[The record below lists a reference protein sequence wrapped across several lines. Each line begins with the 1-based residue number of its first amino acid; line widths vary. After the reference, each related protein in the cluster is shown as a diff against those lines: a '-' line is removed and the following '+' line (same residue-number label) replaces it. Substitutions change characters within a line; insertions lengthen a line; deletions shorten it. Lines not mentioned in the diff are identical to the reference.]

1 MKNYILTFLLFI
13 LIGQGVKA
21 NTPPDEG
28 MWLPMLVE
36 RLNYVDM
43 KKMGLQLTAEEMYNI
58 NNSSLKDAIVSMSF
72 FCTGE
77 LVSDKGLYLTNHH
90 CGYGTIQEH
99 STVEH
104 DYLTDGFWAKTYEDE
119 LPVKDLTVY
128 ILNYM
133 DDVTKDVLDGV
144 TDDMS
149 EEDRAKAVRKAIGKL
164 KNEKSDNGKYRVDI
178 KPFFD
183 GNEYY
188 MFVYHQYSD
197 VRLVGA
203 PPESIGKFGGD
214 TDNWMWPRHTGD
226 FSMFRIYTAP
236 DGSAATYSKEN
247 IPLKPKHFLPVSL
260 KGVKKG
266 DFAMIWGYPGTTDR
280 YLTSYGVQ
288 DLLDKKAP
296 TIVSIRDAKLKVLK
310 KHMNEDDATRIKYA
324 AKYAQT
330 ANYWK
335 YFIGQSRGLKRLKVY
350 DKKKDIE
357 DRFTRWYESND
368 SRKAKYGEALSLIDN
383 SYKQIT
389 PMTVPFQYYNEAV
402 FQGPEFLAYSFG
414 AFQLYMMMQTQNEK
428 KKDEKEKYNEPIQQQ
443 LNRIAA
449 GMHDF
454 YKDYDMATDKDLFIT
469 LIGMYMKNV
478 PKEYSAYMVEKI
490 KKDKEGKIIKA
501 DTVYFMD
508 YLKDEYKGDLQRMAD
523 DIYEN
528 SMFVDSTRLRA
539 FLNDPSYKT
548 ISKDPGFKLTGMM
561 INGIRAVYGNIGAA
575 EEDLEKGMRLFVD
588 GYRKMD
594 TGKKFYPNANSTLR
608 MTYGQVLDYIPGDAM
623 HYDYYTTID
632 GIMEKEDPSVD
643 EFIVPAKLKELY
655 KNKDYGQ
662 YAAPDGTMPVCFL
675 TTNDITG
682 GNSGSPV
689 INGKGQLIGIAFDG
703 NWEAMS
709 GDIFFENKIQ
719 RTINVDIRY
728 VLFVID
734 KLGGAK
740 HLIDEMTIVK

>member
-1 MKNYILTFLLFI
+1 MKNYILSFLLFI
-13 LIGQGVKA
+13 LVGQGVKA

-43 KKMGLQLTAEEMYNI
+43 KAKGLNLTAEELYSI
-58 NNSSLKDAIVSMSF
+58 NHSSMKDAIVSMGF

-77 LVSDKGLYLTNHH
+77 LVSSKGLYLTNHH

-99 STVEH
+99 STINH
-104 DYLTDGFWAKTYEDE
+104 DYLTDGFWAKTYDDE

-133 DDVTKDVLDGV
+133 DDVTGKVLEKL
-144 TDDMS
+144 TDKMT
-149 EEDRAKAVRKAIGKL
+149 EEERSKAIGEVIKTL
-164 KNEKSDNGKYRVDI
+164 KEEKSEKGKYRVDI
-178 KPFFD
+178 KPFFY

-188 MFVYHQYSD
+188 MFVYHQYKD

-226 FSMFRIYTAP
+226 FSMFRIYTAA
-236 DGSAATYSKEN
+236 DGSAATYSKDN
-247 IPLKPKHFLPVSL
+247 VPLKPKHFLPVSL
-260 KGVKKG
+260 KGQKKN
-266 DFAMIWGYPGTTDR
+266 DFAMIWGYPGATDR

-296 TIVSIRDAKLKVLK
+296 TIVEIRDAKLRVLK
-310 KHMNEDDATRIKYA
+310 QHMNADPATRIKYA

-350 DKKKDIE
+350 DKKLDIE
-357 DRFTRWYESND
+357 NRFQRWAESDNT
-368 SRKAKYGEALSLIDN
+368 RKAKYGNALKMVEDG
-383 SYKQIT
+383 YKKSGQYTI
-389 PMTVPFQYYNEAV
+389 PMQYMQEAV

-414 AFQLYMMMQTQNEK
+414 SYQLYMLMKSQSEK
-428 KKDEKEKYNEPIQQQ
+428 KRDDKDKYNEPIKGA
-443 LNRIAA
+443 IANIEA
-449 GMHDF
+449 SMYDHF
-454 YKDYDMATDKDLFIT
+454 KDYDFRTDKDLFIE
-469 LIGMYMKNV
+469 LIGMYFKNV
-478 PKEYSAYMVEKI
+478 AKEYQAYSLDRKENKVYLIDELN
-490 KKDKEGKIIKA
+490 KK
-501 DTVYFMD
+501 
-508 YLKDEYKGDLQRMAD
+508 YKGDIKLYAD
-523 DIYEN
+523 AVYAKSI
-528 SMFVDSTRLRA
+528 FVDSARMSK
-539 FLNDPSYKT
+539 FLAKPSLKT
-548 ISKDPGFKLTGMM
+548 LEKDPGFQMTLAM
-561 INGIRAVYGNIGAA
+561 ITSIRNMYGLIDEA
-575 EEDLEKGMRLFVD
+575 EGDMQKGMRLFVD
-588 GYRKMD
+588 GVRKMD
-594 TGKKFYPNANSTLR
+594 TGKKYYPNANSTLR
-608 MTYGQVLDYIPGDAM
+608 TTYGEVLDYIPGDAM
-623 HYDYYTTID
+623 HYNYFTTLD
-632 GIMEKEDPSVD
+632 GVIEKEDPTSN
-643 EFIVPAKLKELY
+643 EFIVPDKLKELY
-655 KNKDYGQ
+655 NNKDFGQ
-662 YAAPDGTMPVCFL
+662 YADADGSMHVCFL

-689 INGKGQLIGIAFDG
+689 INGDGQLIGIAFDG

-734 KLGGAK
+734 KVGGAK
-740 HLIDEMTIVK
+740 HLVEEMTIVK